1 MMVKNAQFCDPYF
14 CLQARTLRLLS
25 SVYLEMDQ
33 EDLLQKALN
42 AVTLANNVSRLCGN
56 YVHVHITC
64 LAFFN
69 DLYIS

>member
-1 MMVKNAQFCDPYF
+1 MMVKNVQFCDPYF

-56 YVHVHITC
+56 YVHIHIIC
-64 LAFFN
+64 LAIFN